1 MTLVMPLPD
10 SVCVAMMRAV
20 RHRTA
25 LSSSAADYMI
35 LIRRV
40 ALLAATLFVSARG
53 TLAQQLSDAPARQ
66 LDAYT
71 TQAVKDWGAV
81 GLAISVVK
89 DGRVVF
95 AKGYGVR
102 ELGKPDPVDTAT
114 LFAIGSTTKAMTA
127 AAIGMLVDEGKIRW
141 DDPVTTHIPGFQLRD
156 AYLTREVTVR
166 DLLTHRAGLPNAD
179 YLWYGSDNSAAE
191 ILRRVRYVSP
201 AYSLRSGF
209 IYQNIMYAAAGQV
222 IANASAMSWEDFV
235 RTRIFAP
242 LGMQRTVPL
251 LSRAGAMANVASPHD
266 RVNDTVRV
274 ITNAS
279 VDPVASAGSVW
290 SSVADMA
297 KWMQFMLDSGRVGGR
312 RLLQPV
318 TFAELLEPQT
328 MVPPGQFYPSA
339 RLTKP
344 HWMTY
349 ALGWFQQDYQGRAVS
364 YHTGSIDGMVAII
377 GLIPDERLGV
387 YVLANLDHVELRHA
401 LMLKVFDLWG
411 PPSTKG
417 RDWSTELRT
426 LYANQTAQSVA
437 ATKAAEAKRVT
448 GTKPSLAL
456 ARYAATYSD
465 SLFGDVTVTASG
477 DALRIRVGTLEGALE
492 HWQYDTFR
500 IRYDRPW
507 LGNNLVTFVL
517 DRNGVPSRVEI
528 DRRVFRRVDKP

>member
-1 MTLVMPLPD
+1 
-10 SVCVAMMRAV
+10 
-20 RHRTA
+20 
-25 LSSSAADYMI
+25 MI
-35 LIRRV
+35 LIRRF
-40 ALLAATLFVSARG
+40 ALVAATVLVSARS
-53 TLAQQLSDAPARQ
+53 TVAQQSSDAVARQ

-201 AYSLRSGF
+201 AYSLRSNF

-222 IANASAMSWEDFV
+222 VANASGMSWEDFV
-235 RTRIFAP
+235 RTRIFTP

-251 LSRAGAMANVASPHD
+251 LSRAGAMGNVAAPHD

-364 YHTGSIDGMVAII
+364 FHTGSIDGMVAII

-387 YVLANLDHVELRHA
+387 YVLGNLDHVELRHA

-411 PPSTKG
+411 RPSAKP

-437 ATKAAEAKRVT
+437 ATKAAAAKRVT

-465 SLFGDVTVTASG
+465 SLYGDVAVTASG
-477 DALRIRVGTLEGALE
+477 DALRIRVGTLEGTLD

-500 IRYDRPW
+500 MRYDQPW
-507 LGNNLVTFVL
+507 VGNNNLVTFVL
-517 DRNGVPSRVEI
+517 DRDGVPSRVEI